1 MDALKILSKYHD
13 EWLNIVRLFGDS
25 EFAQDIVQDV
35 YLKVHSNY
43 RERII
48 QNGEP
53 NRALMWVLL
62 RNTAFRA
69 NKTEPNDLSLEL
81 FYSLPAEQFELGKH
95 ESIDLIYD
103 KVEAEIKTWEWYDQM
118 LFDLYKRT
126 GKSIRDLSKETKI
139 STKSIFQTL
148 KHCKERLKENV
159 GEDYEDYKNT
169 DYELILNKWQEER
182 NKQKDLETLL
192 NKY

>member
-25 EFAQDIVQDV
+25 EFAQDVVQDV

-69 NKTEPNDLSLEL
+69 SRTAPNDLSIEL
-81 FYSLPAEQFELGKH
+81 FYSLPEEDFELRKH
-95 ESIDLIYD
+95 ESLDLIYH
-103 KVEAEIKTWEWYDQM
+103 KVEDEIKTWEWYDQM
-118 LFDLYKRT
+118 LFNIYRKENKSMRQIAEQT
-126 GKSIRDLSKETKI
+126 GI
-139 STKSIFQTL
+139 SLKSIFTTI
-148 KHCKERLKENV
+148 KTCKAKLRQSV
-159 GEDYEDYKNT
+159 GDDYT
-169 DYELILNKWQEER
+169 DYLNEEFELI
-182 NKQKDLETLL
+182 
-192 NKY
+192 

>member
-25 EFAQDIVQDV
+25 EFAQDVVQDV

-69 NKTEPNDLSLEL
+69 SRNHNDLSIDL
-81 FYSLPAEQFELGKH
+81 FYSLPQDDFELSKH
-95 ESIDLIYD
+95 ESLDLIYH
-103 KVEAEIKTWEWYDQM
+103 KVEDEIKTWEWYDQM
-118 LFDLYKRT
+118 LFNIYRKENKSMRQIAEQT
-126 GKSIRDLSKETKI
+126 GI
-139 STKSIFQTL
+139 SLKSIFTTI
-148 KHCKERLKENV
+148 KTCKAKLRQSV
-159 GEDYEDYKNT
+159 GDDYT
-169 DYELILNKWQEER
+169 DYLNQEFELI
-182 NKQKDLETLL
+182 
-192 NKY
+192 

>member
-25 EFAQDIVQDV
+25 EFAQDVVQDV

-69 NKTEPNDLSLEL
+69 SRTAPNDLSIEL
-81 FYSLPAEQFELGKH
+81 FYSLQQEDFELRKH
-95 ESIDLIYD
+95 ESLDLIYH
-103 KVEAEIKTWEWYDQM
+103 KVEDEIKTWEWYDQM
-118 LFDLYKRT
+118 LFNIYRKENKSMRQIAEQT
-126 GKSIRDLSKETKI
+126 GI
-139 STKSIFQTL
+139 SLKSIFTTI
-148 KHCKERLKENV
+148 KTCKAKLRQSV
-159 GEDYEDYKNT
+159 GDDYPDYLNEEF
-169 DYELILNKWQEER
+169 ELI
-182 NKQKDLETLL
+182 
-192 NKY
+192 